1 MSCSG
6 KRWLLSGG
14 GGGQAAAAHSP
25 PGAAHIRR
33 LPRHPWRLLQHS
45 QALGALQALFANL
58 PTEAYAGAMEKSGV
72 SPASLGTGYLLFFFY
87 SALIGVV
94 GIVLAFMVAAR
105 QTPRLDHPA
114 DEAGP
119 AEASSSVTP

>member
-1 MSCSG
+1 M
-6 KRWLLSGG
+6 KTRRVLIVVNVDWFFLS
-14 GGGQAAAAHSP
+14 H
-25 PGAAHIRR
+25 R
-33 LPRHPWRLLQHS
+33 LPV
-45 QALGALQALFANL
+45 ALGALQALFANL
-58 PTEAYAGAMEKSGV
+58 PAEAYAGAMEKSGV